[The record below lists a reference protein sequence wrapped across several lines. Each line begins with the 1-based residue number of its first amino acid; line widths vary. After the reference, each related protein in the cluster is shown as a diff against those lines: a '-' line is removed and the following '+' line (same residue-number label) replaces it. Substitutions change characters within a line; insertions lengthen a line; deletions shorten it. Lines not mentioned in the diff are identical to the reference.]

1 MDREKLSEFY
11 SIVLLGTFNPLLF
24 HPYWLRER
32 NIISDRDVNMDNA
45 YMHPELTQ
53 FNVGKWMQVIVNPR
67 KIEFKIKE
75 EVKVPMLRDL
85 VIQTLEQLPDVKI
98 TAIGI
103 NRGELDLITDPKLYY
118 AIGAALC
125 PLKNWTTMKD
135 ARVQS
140 IRVQDEDSELMS
152 QKSIGI
158 KSVAIKKKE
167 EQEDG
172 KGIDVDMNYNY
183 DMPKD
188 NSTSKE
194 AIRVIDEN
202 IFACF
207 DDYVKVMA
215 NLDQMV
221 SNAI

>member
-1 MDREKLSEFY
+1 MAKEKLSEFY
-11 SIVLLGTFNPLLF
+11 SIVLLGSFNPLLF

-32 NIISDRDVNMDNA
+32 NIISERDVNMENA
-45 YMHPELTQ
+45 YMHPELAQ
-53 FNVGKWMQVIVNPR
+53 FSVGKWMQVIVNPR

-85 VIQTLEQLPDVKI
+85 VIQTLEQLPEVKI

-103 NRGELDLITDPKLYY
+103 NRGEIDLITDPKLFY

-125 PLKNWTTMKD
+125 PLKKWTTMKD

-158 KSVAIKKKE
+158 KSIIIKKKE
-167 EQEDG
+167 EEVDG

-183 DMPKD
+183 DMPK
-188 NSTSKE
+188 NNQTSRE
-194 AIRVIDEN
+194 AIRIIDEN
-202 IFACF
+202 VFVCF
-207 DDYVKVMA
+207 EDYNKVMA

-221 SNAI
+221 NDAI